1 MADIPDNTVI
11 LIASDRLGRGDDDL
25 GAALMLA
32 ALKTLP
38 KTGGTPPSHI
48 LFMNA
53 GVKLCCA
60 GSKALKDLHALE
72 ASGVELLNCGTC
84 LDWFDLED
92 ALEVGRASNMK
103 EILGQQK
110 GAGRVVR
117 L

>member
-1 MADIPDNTVI
+1 MENTVFFV
-11 LIASDRLGRGDDDL
+11 ASDRLGRGDDEL

-32 ALKTLP
+32 AIKTLP
-38 KTGGTPPSHI
+38 KTDGDPPSHI

-60 GSKALKDLHALE
+60 GSKALDDLRALE
-72 ASGVELLNCGTC
+72 AAGVELLNCGTC
-84 LDWFDLED
+84 LDWFDLKD

-103 EILGQQK
+103 EILELQK